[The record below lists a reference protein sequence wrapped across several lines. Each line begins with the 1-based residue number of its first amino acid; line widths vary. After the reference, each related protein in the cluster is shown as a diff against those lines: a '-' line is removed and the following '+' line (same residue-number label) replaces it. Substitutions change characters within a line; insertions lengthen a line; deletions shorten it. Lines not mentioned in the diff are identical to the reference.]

1 MDAYSSGDIRKA
13 RNIFEDA
20 VEELAE
26 KKAKDGEVGEDELN
40 AARSQLK
47 SELGS
52 SYRDGETDKQTV
64 SKALSDLF
72 GESEDD
78 IYWLIDKWAYTI
90 ENGDS
95 DDYEKYSG
103 FIEAVSTGVNLKA
116 TIKEYT
122 DNGVDNK
129 TLASQ
134 ITKHYKP
141 LFLEM
146 SKSERARL
154 KGYLLNA
161 YVLLGYD
168 RNKKS
173 KDIDAWLKDS

>member
-1 MDAYSSGDIRKA
+1 VDAYSSGEISKA
-13 RNIFEDA
+13 RNMFEDA

-26 KKAKDGEVGEDELN
+26 RKAKDGEVGEDELN

-52 SYRDGETDKQTV
+52 IYRDGEIDKRTAQD
-64 SKALSDLF
+64 ALSDLF

-78 IYWLIDKWAYTI
+78 IYWLFDKWDYTI

-95 DDYEKYSG
+95 DDYEKYGG
-103 FIEAVSTGVNLKA
+103 FIEAVSSGVNLRA

-122 DNGVDNK
+122 DNGVSEK

-141 LFLEM
+141 LYLEM

-168 RNKKS
+168 RSKKS
-173 KDIDAWLKDS
+173 KDIDKWLE